1 MTKQQK
7 TITASKQLMDKK
19 TFRKIFWRSF
29 LLQGSWNYIN
39 GAGVGALYMILPFI
53 RKLYP
58 NPEDKNERIS
68 ALKRGLAY
76 FNITPAIAPFPMGI
90 AASMEEQNKEISD
103 FDPSSINAVK
113 ASLMGPLSG
122 IGDSLFWGTIRVI
135 AAGIGISLAKAG
147 NILGPILFLV
157 IYNVPNLLARYYG
170 LKYGYEL
177 GGEFI
182 QKAYANGL
190 MKIITKAAGILGMI
204 MVGAMTFSTVT
215 LKTILKFKMGSM
227 TFNLQQILDQIML
240 GIIPLTV
247 TLGTF
252 WLIRKKVSAN
262 KIILLMVI
270 LSFALSAL
278 KIF

>member
-1 MTKQQK
+1 MTKQK

>member
-1 MTKQQK
+1 MTKQK

-58 NPEDKNERIS
+58 NPEDKNERVS

-182 QKAYANGL
+182 QKAYSNGL

-204 MVGAMTFSTVT
+204 MVGAMTYSTVT

>member
-1 MTKQQK
+1 MTKQK
-7 TITASKQLMDKK
+7 TTTASKQLMDKK

>member
-1 MTKQQK
+1 MTKQK

-39 GAGVGALYMILPFI
+39 GAGVGTLYMILPFI

>member
-1 MTKQQK
+1 MTKQK

-215 LKTILKFKMGSM
+215 LKTILK
-227 TFNLQQILDQIML
+227 
-240 GIIPLTV
+240 
-247 TLGTF
+247 
-252 WLIRKKVSAN
+252 
-262 KIILLMVI
+262 
-270 LSFALSAL
+270 L
-278 KIF
+278 KRAA

>member
-1 MTKQQK
+1 MTKQK

-29 LLQGSWNYIN
+29 LLQGSRNYIN

-204 MVGAMTFSTVT
+204 MVGAMTYSTVT

>member
-1 MTKQQK
+1 MTKQK

-204 MVGAMTFSTVT
+204 MVGAMTYSTVT
-215 LKTILKFKMGSM
+215 LKTILKFKMGRM

>member
-1 MTKQQK
+1 MTDK
-7 TITASKQLMDKK
+7 TTKTEIMDKT

-29 LLQGSWNYIN
+29 LLQGTWNYIN

-58 NPEDKNERIS
+58 KPEDKPARIS

-76 FNITPAIAPFPMGI
+76 FNITPALAPFPMGI
-90 AASMEEQNKEISD
+90 ASSMEEQNKNIAD

-147 NILGPILFLV
+147 NVLGPILFLV
-157 IYNVPNLLARYYG
+157 IYNIPNFIARYYG

-177 GGEFI
+177 GGDFI
-182 QKAYANGL
+182 QKAYKNGY

-227 TFNLQQILDQIML
+227 SFDLQKILDQIML

-247 TLGTF
+247 TLITF
-252 WLIRKKVSAN
+252 WLIRKKVSPN
-262 KIILLMVI
+262 KIIVLMVI

-278 KIF
+278 KIL

>member
-1 MTKQQK
+1 MTKQK

-135 AAGIGISLAKAG
+135 AAGVGISLAKAG

>member
-1 MTKQQK
+1 MTKQK

-90 AASMEEQNKEISD
+90 AASMEEQHKEISD

-204 MVGAMTFSTVT
+204 MVGAMTYSTVT

>member
-1 MTKQQK
+1 MTKQK

-204 MVGAMTFSTVT
+204 MVGAMTYSTVT

>member
-1 MTKQQK
+1 MTKQK

-204 MVGAMTFSTVT
+204 MVGAMTYSTVT

-252 WLIRKKVSAN
+252 WLIKKKVSAN

>member
-1 MTKQQK
+1 MTKQK

-58 NPEDKNERIS
+58 NPEDKNERVS

-204 MVGAMTFSTVT
+204 MVGAMTYSTVT

>member
-1 MTKQQK
+1 MTKQK

-157 IYNVPNLLARYYG
+157 IYNVPNLLGRYYG

-204 MVGAMTFSTVT
+204 MVGAMTYSTVT

>member
-1 MTKQQK
+1 
-7 TITASKQLMDKK
+7 MDKK

-190 MKIITKAAGILGMI
+190 IKIITKAAGILGMI
-204 MVGAMTFSTVT
+204 MVGAMTYSTVT

>member
-1 MTKQQK
+1 MTKQK

-157 IYNVPNLLARYYG
+157 IYNVPNFLARYYG

-204 MVGAMTFSTVT
+204 MVGAMTYSTVT

>member
-1 MTKQQK
+1 MTKQK

-170 LKYGYEL
+170 LKHGYEL

>member
-1 MTKQQK
+1 MTKQK

-58 NPEDKNERIS
+58 NPEDKNERVS
-68 ALKRGLAY
+68 ALKRGMAY

-190 MKIITKAAGILGMI
+190 MKIITKAAEILGMI
-204 MVGAMTFSTVT
+204 MVGAMTYSTVT

>member
-1 MTKQQK
+1 MTKQK

-122 IGDSLFWGTIRVI
+122 IGDSLFWETIRVI

-204 MVGAMTFSTVT
+204 MVGAMTYSTVT

>member
-1 MTKQQK
+1 MTKQK

-204 MVGAMTFSTVT
+204 MVGAMTYSTVT

-262 KIILLMVI
+262 KIILLTVI

>member
-1 MTKQQK
+1 MTKQK

-39 GAGVGALYMILPFI
+39 GAGVGALYMVLPFI

-204 MVGAMTFSTVT
+204 MVGAMTYSTVT

>member
-1 MTKQQK
+1 MTKQK

-39 GAGVGALYMILPFI
+39 GAGVGVLYMILPFI

-204 MVGAMTFSTVT
+204 MVGAMTYSTVT

>member
-1 MTKQQK
+1 MTKQK

-113 ASLMGPLSG
+113 ASLLGPLSG

>member
-1 MTKQQK
+1 MTKQK

-58 NPEDKNERIS
+58 NPEDKNERVS
-68 ALKRGLAY
+68 ALKRGMAY

-204 MVGAMTFSTVT
+204 MVGAMTYSTVT

>member
-1 MTKQQK
+1 MTKQK

-157 IYNVPNLLARYYG
+157 IYNVSNLLARYYG

-204 MVGAMTFSTVT
+204 MVGAMTYSTVT

>member
-1 MTKQQK
+1 MTKQK

-19 TFRKIFWRSF
+19 TFRKILWRSF

-182 QKAYANGL
+182 QKVYANGL

-204 MVGAMTFSTVT
+204 MVGAMTYSTVT
-215 LKTILKFKMGSM
+215 LKTILKFKIGSM

>member
-1 MTKQQK
+1 MTKQK
-7 TITASKQLMDKK
+7 TITASKRLMDKK

-135 AAGIGISLAKAG
+135 AAGVGISLAKAG

>member
-1 MTKQQK
+1 MTKQK

-58 NPEDKNERIS
+58 NPEDKNERVS

-147 NILGPILFLV
+147 NILGPLLFLV

-204 MVGAMTFSTVT
+204 MVGAMTYSTVT

-247 TLGTF
+247 TLATF

>member
-1 MTKQQK
+1 MTKENVSSGQDQV
-7 TITASKQLMDKK
+7 MDKK
-19 TFRKIFWRSF
+19 TFKQIFWRSF

-39 GAGVGALYMILPFI
+39 GAGVGALYMLLPFI
-53 RKLYP
+53 KKLYP
-58 NPEDKNERIS
+58 NPEDKPQRVS

-90 AASMEEQNKEISD
+90 AASMEEQNKKIDE
-103 FDPSSINAVK
+103 FDASSINAVK

-135 AAGIGISLAKAG
+135 AAGIGISLAKEG

-157 IYNVPNLLARYYG
+157 IYNIPNLLARYYG

-177 GGEFI
+177 GGDFI
-182 QKAYANGL
+182 QKAYENGL

-204 MVGAMTFSTVT
+204 MVGAMTYSTVT

-247 TLGTF
+247 TLLTF
-252 WLIRKKVSAN
+252 LLIRKKVSAN

>member
-1 MTKQQK
+1 MTKQK

-252 WLIRKKVSAN
+252 WLIRKKVRAN

>member
-1 MTKQQK
+1 MTNQVTKSDEK
-7 TITASKQLMDKK
+7 TMDKK
-19 TFRKIFWRSF
+19 TFRKVFWRSF

-58 NPEDKNERIS
+58 NPEDKPQRVS
-68 ALKRGLAY
+68 ALKRGMAY

-90 AASMEEQNKEISD
+90 AASMEEQNKKLAD

-113 ASLMGPLSG
+113 GSLMGPLSG

-135 AAGIGISLAKAG
+135 AAGIVIGLAKAG
-147 NILGPILFLV
+147 NILGPILFLL
-157 IYNVPNLLARYYG
+157 IYNIPNLLARYYG

-177 GGEFI
+177 GGDFI
-182 QKAYANGL
+182 QKAYENGL
-190 MKIITKAAGILGMI
+190 LKIITKAAGILGMI
-204 MVGAMTFSTVT
+204 MVGAMTYSTVT

-240 GIIPLTV
+240 GIIPLSV
-247 TLGTF
+247 TLATF
-252 WLIRKKVSAN
+252 FLIRKKVSAN
-262 KIILLMVI
+262 KIILLMVV
-270 LSFALSAL
+270 LSFVLSAL
-278 KIF
+278 KVF

>member
-1 MTKQQK
+1 MTKQK
-7 TITASKQLMDKK
+7 KITASKQLMDKK

-58 NPEDKNERIS
+58 NPEDKNERVS

-204 MVGAMTFSTVT
+204 MVGAMTYSTVT

>member
-204 MVGAMTFSTVT
+204 MVGAMTYSIVT